1 MTGQGL
7 RRLFEDH
14 LSIEKQTVPSYL
26 TPVWWLTWALSS
38 WVAGLDSTAEQEFKN
53 MRVGDLLA
61 SPASYAERSWVR
73 DLPEGKNF
81 ELAAGT
87 FIQARKVG

>member
-1 MTGQGL
+1 
-7 RRLFEDH
+7 
-14 LSIEKQTVPSYL
+14 
-26 TPVWWLTWALSS
+26 
-38 WVAGLDSTAEQEFKN
+38 VAGLDSTAEQEFKN

-61 SPASYAERSWVR
+61 SPASYAECSWVR